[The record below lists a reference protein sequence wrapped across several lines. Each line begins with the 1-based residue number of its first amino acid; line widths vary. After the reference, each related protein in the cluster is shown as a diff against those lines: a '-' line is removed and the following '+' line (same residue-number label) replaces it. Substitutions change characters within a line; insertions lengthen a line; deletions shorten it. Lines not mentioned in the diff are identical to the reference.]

1 MFSENED
8 LEEEFLNECDRDGDI
23 NHHKTPIQV
32 NQYDNFNSPQVKTSK
47 IFNSINDQQLN

>member
-23 NHHKTPIQV
+23 NHHKTSIQV